1 LKRHLVKWSGQFGQL
16 TTPIE
21 EHAMADRLKGKRA
34 LVTAAAQGMGRAA
47 VEAFVREGARV
58 IATDVRTELLDAAFA
73 SNAAVQREKLDVL
86 DDNAVRAFVEK
97 TGAVDVLFNCAGW
110 VHQGTLL
117 ECSVE
122 DWDRSFD
129 LNVRS
134 MFVMCKAMVPKMI
147 AAGGGV
153 IVNMASVLGARK
165 AAVNRLAYASSKAAV
180 EGFTRALA
188 IDHVKQGIRVNCVC
202 PGTVDTP
209 SLGDRINAFKDPV
222 QARRDFVAR
231 QPMGRLATAEEIA
244 ETFVYLAS
252 DESSFM
258 TGQALFVDG
267 GMSL

>member
-1 LKRHLVKWSGQFGQL
+1 MSG
-16 TTPIE
+16 
-21 EHAMADRLKGKRA
+21 RLAGKTA
-34 LVTAAAQGMGRAA
+34 LVTAAAQGMGRAGA
-47 VEAFVREGARV
+47 LAFAREGARV
-58 IATDVRTELLDAAFA
+58 IATDINETLLAALGGHA
-73 SNAAVQREKLDVL
+73 GLTTARLDVL
-86 DDNAVRAFVEK
+86 DDAAVRAFVER
-97 TGAVDVLFNCAGW
+97 TGAVDILFNCAGW

-117 ECSVE
+117 DCSID

-134 MFVMCKAMVPKMI
+134 QFVLTKAMLPKMI

-153 IVNMASVLGARK
+153 ILNMASVLGAHK
-165 AAVNRLAYASSKAAV
+165 AAPNRLAYAASKAAV
-180 EGFTRALA
+180 VGFTRALA
-188 IDHVKQGIRVNCVC
+188 IDHVRHNIRVNCIC

-209 SLGDRINAFKDPV
+209 SLGERIAAFADPV

-231 QPMGRLATAEEIA
+231 QPMGRLATAEELA
-244 ETFVYLAS
+244 EAFVFLVA